1 MTKRKRQTLYNAS
14 NHKASLYSKLDEEVF
29 GRVMQ
34 LFRDIAHPGNKE
46 HASYDNDPRGRLG
59 GTAQRTYL
67 LPRHEQ
73 KDIFL
78 EDGYIEDN
86 KKDYGL
92 VKKAVGNRNLPVYQ
106 TASDVIDRS
115 KLIPI
120 GNTYGYNSS
129 GFINPKVDL
138 VHAENHPSTIYLGI
152 DGKFYQKAWDL
163 NDYGGT
169 DRGRSSE
176 YSGIYKLGSNILDAI
191 GSPTVVTTGY
201 QMVTNPWGNKGTDYY
216 PNGVTIQDLFD
227 YSDDGYPYASTIGK
241 MLDDFQAKR
250 GLHRENINGKYIYAL
265 PEIVITGKR
274 KRKTLSGKY

>member
-138 VHAENHPSTIYLGI
+138 VHVENHPSTIYLGI

-201 QMVTNPWGNKGTDYY
+201 QMVTNPWGNRGIDYY

-227 YSDDGYPYASTIGK
+227 YSDDGYPYASTIGE

-265 PEIVITGKR
+265 PEIVITGKH

>member
-1 MTKRKRQTLYNAS
+1 MNKKERQTLYNTS
-14 NHKASLYSKLDEEVF
+14 NKKAPWYSKLDEKVF
-29 GRVMQ
+29 GTVMQ
-34 LFRDIAHPGNKE
+34 SLRNITHPGNKE
-46 HASYDNDPRGRLG
+46 HASYNSDLRGRLG

-67 LPRHEQ
+67 LPRFEQ

-78 EDGYIEDN
+78 EDGYIEGN

-92 VKKAVGNRNLPVYQ
+92 VKKAVGNRKLPVYQ
-106 TASDVIDRS
+106 TAPDVIDRS

-120 GNTYGYNSS
+120 GNTYGYNSN

-138 VHAENHPSTIYLGI
+138 VHTENHPSTIYLGT

-169 DRGRSSE
+169 AGGRSSK
-176 YSGIYKLGSNILDAI
+176 YSGIYKLGSNILDII

-201 QMVTNPWGNKGTDYY
+201 QKVINPWGNKGTEYY

-227 YSDDGYPYASTIGK
+227 YSDEGDLYSSTIGT

-250 GLHRENINGKYIYAL
+250 GLHRENVNGKFIYTL
-265 PEIVITGKR
+265 PEIVITGKH

>member
-14 NHKASLYSKLDEEVF
+14 NNKASLYSKLDEEVF

-46 HASYDNDPRGRLG
+46 HVSYDSDPRGRLG

-67 LPRHEQ
+67 LPRREQ

-78 EDGYIEDN
+78 EDGYIEGDE
-86 KKDYGL
+86 KDYGL

-106 TASDVIDRS
+106 TAPDVIDRS

-120 GNTYGYNSS
+120 GNTYGYDSK

-138 VHAENHPSTIYLGI
+138 IHAENHPSTIYLGT

-169 DRGRSSE
+169 DGGRSSE

-201 QMVTNPWGNKGTDYY
+201 QMITNPWGNKGTDYY
-216 PNGVTIQDLFD
+216 PNGVTIQDLFG
-227 YSDDGYPYASTIGK
+227 YSDDGYPYTSTIGE

-250 GLHRENINGKYIYAL
+250 GLHRENINGKYIYTL

>member
-106 TASDVIDRS
+106 TAPDVIDRS

-120 GNTYGYNSS
+120 GNTYGYNSK

-138 VHAENHPSTIYLGI
+138 VHAENHPSTIYLGT

-169 DRGRSSE
+169 DGGRSSK

-216 PNGVTIQDLFD
+216 PNGVTIQDLFG
-227 YSDDGYPYASTIGK
+227 YSDDGYPYSSTIGT
-241 MLDDFQAKR
+241 MLDDFLAKR

>member
-46 HASYDNDPRGRLG
+46 HASYDSDPRGRLG

-106 TASDVIDRS
+106 TESDVIDRS

-138 VHAENHPSTIYLGI
+138 VHVENHPSTIYLGI

-201 QMVTNPWGNKGTDYY
+201 QMVTNPWGNRGIDYY

-227 YSDDGYPYASTIGK
+227 YSDDGYPYASTIGE